1 MSSLRQRILDV
12 AAELTFP
19 LSRAELDDAVAARDA
34 DPDLLVAVSA
44 IADDRF
50 VDPDELAFR
59 LDEALGVPD
68 ADTDRSVLEA
78 DTEWPAGS

>member
-1 MSSLRQRILDV
+1 MASLRQRILDV

-19 LSRAELDDAVAARDA
+19 LSRAELDDAVAERHA

-44 IADDRF
+44 IADEHF
-50 VDPDELAFR
+50 VDLDELAFR

-68 ADTDRSVLEA
+68 ADTDRSVLEP
-78 DTEWPAGS
+78 DTDWPPS